1 MLVDGRPRYS
11 CLQLAVDME
20 GKQVTTVEGLGS
32 PDELSPV
39 QSAFCEHDALMCG
52 FCTPGFVV
60 ATTACLDK
68 HAEPDADTIRREL
81 SGNVCRCGTYPH
93 IFKAAEQAARERRR

>member
-1 MLVDGRPRYS
+1 MKQLHETTMIGLPLITKIRSREIVHPTHLAIML
-11 CLQLAVDME
+11 A
-20 GKQVTTVEGLGS
+20 K
-32 PDELSPV
+32 
-39 QSAFCEHDALMCG
+39 F
-52 FCTPGFVV
+52 TPGFVV

-68 HAEPDADTIRREL
+68 HADPDADTIRREL